1 MSTPFAITKIHF
13 INFLYF
19 VFGLLFISTL
29 LTAVFLFINLVYYVF
44 NINELMDL
52 KNPFVAQV
60 YLVDS
65 VSDGILNWSQEESA
79 PFELISKVGY
89 MQTSRVPGRFL
100 VLNHFLFLVMCGAVM
115 FSIKFALQILNEVKS
130 GAFLL
135 VENTL
140 RFRWIVLLNVFA
152 FLVYKLSGIINSYY
166 FSQRIAG
173 EEGLSFGI
181 NRLSFEG
188 VGAIFWAIFLII
200 IAEVF
205 RIGAAIKAENDLT
218 I

>member
-1 MSTPFAITKIHF
+1 
-13 INFLYF
+13 
-19 VFGLLFISTL
+19 
-29 LTAVFLFINLVYYVF
+29 
-44 NINELMDL
+44 
-52 KNPFVAQV
+52 
-60 YLVDS
+60 
-65 VSDGILNWSQEESA
+65 
-79 PFELISKVGY
+79 
-89 MQTSRVPGRFL
+89 
-100 VLNHFLFLVMCGAVM
+100 MCGAVM

>member
-1 MSTPFAITKIHF
+1 MSTSFAITKIHF

-29 LTAVFLFINLVYYVF
+29 LTAVFQFINLVYYVF
-44 NINELMDL
+44 HVNELVDL

-65 VSDGILNWSQEESA
+65 TIAGSLNWSQQESA
-79 PFELISKVGY
+79 PFELINKVGY
-89 MQTSRVPGRFL
+89 MQTSTVPGRFL

-140 RFRWIVLLNVFA
+140 RFRWIVLLNVFC
-152 FLVYKLSGIINSYY
+152 
-166 FSQRIAG
+166 FSCVQTFDG
-173 EEGLSFGI
+173 Y
-181 NRLSFEG
+181 
-188 VGAIFWAIFLII
+188 
-200 IAEVF
+200 
-205 RIGAAIKAENDLT
+205 
-218 I
+218 